1 MGDRKLSRKACEKR
15 IWQLCEEIQ
24 RVYKSYNP
32 DGDYLTISINN
43 KILSANNAY
52 WEGADTKKPLDF
64 YVIDG
69 KIGRVF

>member
-1 MGDRKLSRKACEKR
+1 MAERKLSRKACEKR
-15 IWQLCEEIQ
+15 IWKLCEEIQ

-32 DGDYLTISINN
+32 DGDYLSVSINN

-52 WEGADTKKPLDF
+52 WEGADAKKPLDF

-69 KIGRVF
+69 EIGRVY